1 MNLKFTHIIIDASSL
16 SAEMIELVLNEESKC
31 VSLYKGGT
39 EENLEEFAP
48 YLLSCNDNEKL
59 TETLTTNFAGK
70 NSFVG
75 LNATTLSIDL
85 HKHFRKFL
93 IVKTEEGKQLYF
105 RFYDPRVL
113 RIFLPTCDKAQLIEF
128 FGPVQSFICEDEDPA
143 FALKFYLQNGELKTE
158 RLAAAS
164 LFGSS
169 AEINTQAVVS
179 NVISQPQ
186 AKETPKSGKN
196 LWMD

>member
-1 MNLKFTHIIIDASSL
+1 MERPNLNVVLEQNTLHSSL
-16 SAEMIELVLNEESKC
+16 YEGETGEA
-31 VSLYKGGT
+31 
-39 EENLEEFAP
+39 LEDFAP
-48 YLLSCNDNEKL
+48 YL
-59 TETLTTNFAGK
+59 
-70 NSFVG
+70 
-75 LNATTLSIDL
+75 IDL
-85 HKHFRKFL
+85 TNTNTKTQEYLKTGTGKSWGIEAISQVSFNELRKHFRRFL
-93 IVKTEEGKQLYF
+93 MVKMESGESMYF